1 MPEPKYLNKDLTPDE
16 RVNDLLERMTLREK
30 IGQMCQYMDPERYE
44 IEHPQ
49 SVATENDPAE
59 DEHFLKP
66 IKVSDIENLVE
77 QGLIGSLLYLPGIA
91 QINHYQSLARKSRL
105 KIPLFICTD
114 AIHGHGFY
122 KPAATI
128 FPSPLGLSS
137 TWEPGLLEE
146 AARITAKEMR
156 ATGFHNTFSPNIE
169 VTRDPRWGR
178 TGETFGEDPFL
189 VSEMGS
195 AMIRGYQGRDCSS
208 PESVLACGKHFIGGS
223 EPANGLNF
231 SPMDMSERKLRE
243 IFLPPFVAA
252 VRAGVASV
260 MAAHN
265 EINGTPCHANKRLLG
280 DILRQELGFKGFVI
294 SDWLDVERIFSLHRI
309 ADSRKKACL
318 FAVRAGVDI
327 HMHGPGFLESVEHWI
342 KQRDLSEKKVHE
354 AAKAARKSI
363 VLLKNKDT
371 LLPLS
376 GNIKKILVTGPNA
389 DNQTI
394 LGDWVWRQPEENV
407 TTILQGIRGLVSDK
421 TEVDYFDCGS
431 VRNITDDA
439 VKQAAIRA
447 KKAEVAVIVAG
458 ENAFREDGSERTGGE
473 NVGRS
478 HIELFGKQLELIRV
492 VHATRTPVVLVLVN
506 CRPLAIEW
514 CARNLQAIIEAWEP
528 GMAGGRAV
536 AEVLFGIIN
545 PGGRLTMTIPR
556 STGHLRDAYNLRPS
570 HNFREYADAE
580 MGPLYE
586 FGYGLSYTAFKY
598 SALKIPKKIKA
609 NEDLEIKVRVEN
621 TGKRAGDEVVQ
632 VYINDLVSSVTTPV
646 RELKAFK
653 RISIDPGKNKEVEF
667 VIRPDRLA
675 LYDENLRRVV
685 EPGKF
690 ELITGDLRAEFEVVQ
705 QYR

>member
-1 MPEPKYLNKDLTPDE
+1 
-16 RVNDLLERMTLREK
+16 
-30 IGQMCQYMDPERYE
+30 
-44 IEHPQ
+44 
-49 SVATENDPAE
+49 
-59 DEHFLKP
+59 
-66 IKVSDIENLVE
+66 
-77 QGLIGSLLYLPGIA
+77 
-91 QINHYQSLARKSRL
+91 
-105 KIPLFICTD
+105 
-114 AIHGHGFY
+114 
-122 KPAATI
+122 
-128 FPSPLGLSS
+128 
-137 TWEPGLLEE
+137 
-146 AARITAKEMR
+146 
-156 ATGFHNTFSPNIE
+156 
-169 VTRDPRWGR
+169 
-178 TGETFGEDPFL
+178 
-189 VSEMGS
+189 
-195 AMIRGYQGRDCSS
+195 
-208 PESVLACGKHFIGGS
+208 VLACGKHFIGGS

-265 EINGTPCHANKRLLG
+265 EINGTPCHANKRLLE

-354 AAKAARKSI
+354 AAKRILAFKFQMGLFENPYVDEKKQSTVLLAPEHREKALEAARKSI